1 MRFIA
6 VAFLLSI
13 FFVPPQGDLF
23 RKHYDAANAYHRA
36 GNFKAAEAEFKAILG
51 EAYGRLAKIYSA
63 QGNYEA
69 SVNAFETERSN
80 EIELRN
86 NGATRPP
93 IASHVLRT
101 LSSVSNLSFL

>member
-69 SVNAFETERSN
+69 PVTAFETARTMRSDTN
-80 EIELRN
+80 DDL
-86 NGATRPP
+86 
-93 IASHVLRT
+93 VD
-101 LSSVSNLSFL
+101 LSIVYFQTSQFSKALEPLQRV